1 MGLRDDQAC
10 SSAKVVYG
18 SFLVLPGMFLD
29 APEFPLE
36 IFKSRIHSVLQSF
49 SAPPNHNVRATAP
62 AVFASLKT
70 ATHVFVCEDSTTSP
84 LRLLYRGLYLALQKD
99 VKYFTLQLGARAD
112 KFSRDK
118 AQTSILYRS
127 YSSSSSFNQRTSSA
141 SSSGLF
147 VAPCSSSLGLIKFSA
162 FSASPSGY
170 SLTSLSSSPVLRR
183 NPPRAASQPTTASSS
198 KL

>member
-1 MGLRDDQAC
+1 MVERCHHSLMSSLCSKLAGSGLGLRDDQAC

-18 SFLVLPGMFLD
+18 SFLVLPGMYLD

-70 ATHVFVCEDSTTSP
+70 ATHVFVRKDSTTSP

-112 KFSRDK
+112 KFSRDRLK
-118 AQTSILYRS
+118 PVFSTEVIVPQVPSTRGHPR
-127 YSSSSSFNQRTSSA
+127 Q
-141 SSSGLF
+141 
-147 VAPCSSSLGLIKFSA
+147 APPDCSS
-162 FSASPSGY
+162 
-170 SLTSLSSSPVLRR
+170 
-183 NPPRAASQPTTASSS
+183 PPAAPPWV
-198 KL
+198 

>member
-1 MGLRDDQAC
+1 MVERCHCSLMSSLCSKLAGSGLGLRDDQAC

-49 SAPPNHNVRATAP
+49 SAPPHHNVRATAP

-112 KFSRDK
+112 KFSRDRLK
-118 AQTSILYRS
+118 PVFSTEVIVPQVPSTRGHPR
-127 YSSSSSFNQRTSSA
+127 Q
-141 SSSGLF
+141 
-147 VAPCSSSLGLIKFSA
+147 APPDCSS
-162 FSASPSGY
+162 
-170 SLTSLSSSPVLRR
+170 
-183 NPPRAASQPTTASSS
+183 PPAAPPWV
-198 KL
+198 